1 MKRRAKMIEEIE
13 ANEFDKDINLSKIE
27 ESVAIKLENLKAE
40 ILCMDPECITG
51 DFYEKKDFF

>member
-1 MKRRAKMIEEIE
+1 MIEEIE